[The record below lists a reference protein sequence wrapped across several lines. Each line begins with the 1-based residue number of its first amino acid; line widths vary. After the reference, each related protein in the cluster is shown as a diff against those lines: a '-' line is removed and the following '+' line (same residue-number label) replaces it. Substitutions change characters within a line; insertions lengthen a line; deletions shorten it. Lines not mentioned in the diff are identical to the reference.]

1 MKRIKEYRTLLLFYA
16 GMGLILLF
24 AGYGN
29 KKVHPDLNRMML
41 DKFLNRNNK
50 GQFSQKDF
58 VHYTF
63 FFDKGVVLKGIDIIK
78 DGLFSATDVAAAGW
92 GYNYSEEGSASR
104 TPGDWIVRGGFT
116 ADVPEVPASLRHF
129 YDPTQK
135 PGNRYLTD
143 IANATIMGSLQKYA
157 LTNPHI
163 DGVEWA
169 IGKPGDF
176 SIDAQ
181 SHLYTW
187 ERGKRWINMA
197 LVEKDKDKRD
207 EFMAKAWRSLGETLH
222 MIADNGC
229 PSHVRNDAH
238 PSPLYNNNTWFGNPD
253 PYEELVD
260 MIRNSDP
267 ALFADFAAG
276 SPDPGFISSI
286 TGLKKAEKIA
296 HELAVFT
303 NKNFVTNETISGTNR
318 FGKRISQLTHPSAPY
333 SAPLLQHLTYES
345 ADFAYVSPNGVWQ
358 CTDRY
363 YFADVVP
370 ALCDPYVDVECVISQ
385 AKALF
390 PNIVEAGSRVIELYI
405 PKIKVQLD
413 PVSGSRISGSVK
425 HTKDQEYTDE
435 IFYEG
440 PVKIQV
446 KDKKEKIVKE
456 IDVVARKGKFN
467 GSFDPA
473 LFKEGSIT
481 AYIDFGGIR
490 VQSADVRIK
499 VQEEPAEPKKP
510 VSSGPVI
517 SRILIY
523 VESQFDGTFNCGNYV
538 IDDRS
543 WLDLESYN
551 ISISSIPGSF
561 KGYQKIGNYYVEVS
575 GKATEDELIE
585 MRYKGKGSLGCREQ
599 EWEIVI
605 KNIPRINQGIGDDDN
620 LLYQLRPYEDFKH
633 TGVDMSAHVSMMK
646 LKEVNIENRS
656 QTRNLIQTGWNT
668 QIVGSSVPVSPL
680 NQQSAISVSIYR

>member
-1 MKRIKEYRTLLLFYA
+1 MKLINEYRTLILFYA
-16 GMGLILLF
+16 GIAVVMLF

-29 KKVHPDLNRMML
+29 KNVHPDLNRLML
-41 DKFLNRNNK
+41 DKFLSRNNK
-50 GQFSQKDF
+50 SQFSQKDF
-58 VHYTF
+58 VNYTF
-63 FFDKGVVLKGIDIIK
+63 FFDKGVVLKGIDITK

-92 GYNYSEEGSASR
+92 GYNYSEEGSALK
-104 TPGDWIVRGGFT
+104 TPGEWIVRGGFS

-143 IANATIMGSLQKYA
+143 VANAKIMGSLQKYV

-176 SIDAQ
+176 SLDAQ
-181 SHLYTW
+181 SHQYTW

-197 LVEKDKDKRD
+197 LVEKNADKRD

-238 PSPLYNNNTWFGNPD
+238 PSPVWNNNTWFGNPD

-260 MIRNSDP
+260 MIRNTDP
-267 ALFADFAAG
+267 SMFMSFATG
-276 SPDPGFISSI
+276 SPDAVFLSSI
-286 TGLKKAEKIA
+286 SGLKKAEKIA
-296 HELAVFT
+296 HEMAVFT
-303 NKNFVTNETISGTNR
+303 NKNFVTNETISGTDR
-318 FGKRISQLTHPSAPY
+318 FGKRISQINHPLTPY
-333 SAPLLQHLTYES
+333 AAPLLQHLTYES

-370 ALCDPYVDVECVISQ
+370 ALCDPFVDVECVISQ
-385 AKALF
+385 AKAIF
-390 PNIVEAGSRVIELYI
+390 PNIVEAGSRVIELFI
-405 PKIKVQLD
+405 PRIKVLID
-413 PVSGSRISGSVK
+413 PLNGSRITGIVK
-425 HTKDQEYTDE
+425 HTKDQEFTDE

-440 PVKIQV
+440 PVKIQI
-446 KDKKEKIVKE
+446 KDKKEKIVQE
-456 IDVVARKGKFN
+456 IDAISRKGKFICN
-467 GSFDPA
+467 FDPSVVR
-473 LFKEGSIT
+473 EGSLT

-490 VQSADVRIK
+490 VQSPDVRLK
-499 VQEEPAEPKKP
+499 TMEKPVEPVKS
-510 VSSGPVI
+510 VSSGPII

-523 VESQFDGTFNCGNYV
+523 VESQFDGSFNCGNYV
-538 IDDRS
+538 IEERT

-551 ISISSIPGSF
+551 ISISSIPGTF
-561 KGYQKIGNYYVEVS
+561 KGYQKTGNYYVEVS
-575 GKATEDELIE
+575 GKATEDELVE
-585 MRYKGKGSLGCREQ
+585 LRYKGKGSLGCREQ
-599 EWEIVI
+599 EWEIVL
-605 KNIPRINQGIGDDDN
+605 KNIPRINQGIGDDNN
-620 LLYQLRPYEDFKH
+620 LIYQLRPYEDFKH
-633 TGVDMSAHVSMMK
+633 SGVDMSAHVSLMK
-646 LKEVNIENRS
+646 LREVNIENRS

-680 NQQSAISVSIYR
+680 NQQSAISISINR